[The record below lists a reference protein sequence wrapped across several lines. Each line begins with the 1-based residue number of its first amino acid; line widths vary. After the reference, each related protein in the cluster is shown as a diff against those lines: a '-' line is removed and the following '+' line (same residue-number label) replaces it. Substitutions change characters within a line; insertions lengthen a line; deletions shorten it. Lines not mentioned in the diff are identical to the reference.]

1 MQEQDQLTTLVTAF
15 EHWRSNRNGRQVSTP
30 IALREQAVAL
40 LNNYSSSKIISAL
53 RISGSQL
60 KQWRHTLEP
69 AEKIPL
75 FVHLPISPS
84 PLLTQPPF
92 TVELRFAQGNEM
104 SLSGVIDTNII
115 ISLIGAMKS

>member
-1 MQEQDQLTTLVTAF
+1 MPNQDQLSTAVTAF

-30 IALREQAVAL
+30 IPLREQAVAL
-40 LNNYSSSKIISAL
+40 LNHYSSSKITSTL

-60 KQWRHTLEP
+60 KQWRHTPEP
-69 AEKIPL
+69 AEKTQL
-75 FVHLPISPS
+75 FVHLPISPP

-104 SLSGVIDTNII
+104 SLSGIVDSHII
-115 ISLIGAMKS
+115 ISLISAMKS

>member
-1 MQEQDQLTTLVTAF
+1 MPNQDQLSTAVTGF
-15 EHWRSNRNGRQVSTP
+15 EHWRSNRSGRQVSTP

-40 LNNYSSSKIISAL
+40 LNHYSSSKITSAL

-60 KQWRHTLEP
+60 KQWRYTLEH
-69 AEKIPL
+69 AEKTPL
-75 FVHLPISPS
+75 FVHLPISP
-84 PLLTQPPF
+84 PFTQPPL